1 MADKIFIKMNREVL
15 YNEIWEIS
23 AAGTAR
29 KYNIPYSE
37 LLRICK
43 EKKIPTPPSGY
54 WTKLSFG
61 KPVERIQLPEHPEK
75 EVILPTDSQ
84 GIKAS
89 GGSIRLENTDSKN
102 EENKEIE
109 TEDMEEKTVVEAEN
123 NRGKSSIEINEESD
137 EMSLEDS
144 SLTDNLN
151 VYNREK
157 LYEEVWEKPVV
168 QVAAVYGVS
177 DVMIHKIC
185 KSLDIPV
192 PPKGYWARVR
202 AGEKLKKPPLP
213 AKEGANQIIGYK
225 TYKEVKIIKEQ
236 SLDFLPEDERQK
248 VLLAAGQI
256 QLTDDK
262 EKLHKK
268 IKEYH
273 PKVREWNKN
282 DRKEEK
288 AQKGFKNYST
298 PPPFLAGVISNETLP
313 RVHRILDTLYRQIE
327 ALGGSVNDDLS
338 LIIRNERVTLKVF
351 EGQDEVKHELTRQEA
366 QELVVY
372 EDAIRHKNWVSKPN
386 IRKYDYIFNGKLKVS
401 ILNNKYFRDSEK
413 IKIESRLGDMLI
425 DLYEQSEVV
434 KKKREADEEA
444 KRKREEEIKLRE
456 EREKLYSEEA
466 DKTDALTNIAQD
478 YEVACKIR
486 AYIEA
491 LELRAD
497 LSDEATAEWI
507 EWAKKKA
514 DWFDPIIAREDELF
528 GRREHEKSEEQK
540 VLKRSRNYWW

>member
-1 MADKIFIKMNREVL
+1 
-15 YNEIWEIS
+15 
-23 AAGTAR
+23 
-29 KYNIPYSE
+29 
-37 LLRICK
+37 LL
-43 EKKIPTPPSGY
+43 
-54 WTKLSFG
+54 
-61 KPVERIQLPEHPEK
+61 V
-75 EVILPTDSQ
+75 
-84 GIKAS
+84 
-89 GGSIRLENTDSKN
+89 
-102 EENKEIE
+102 
-109 TEDMEEKTVVEAEN
+109 AE
-123 NRGKSSIEINEESD
+123 
-137 EMSLEDS
+137 
-144 SLTDNLN
+144 
-151 VYNREK
+151 
-157 LYEEVWEKPVV
+157 
-168 QVAAVYGVS
+168 
-177 DVMIHKIC
+177 
-185 KSLDIPV
+185 
-192 PPKGYWARVR
+192 
-202 AGEKLKKPPLP
+202 
-213 AKEGANQIIGYK
+213 
-225 TYKEVKIIKEQ
+225 
-236 SLDFLPEDERQK
+236 
-248 VLLAAGQI
+248 QI

-268 IKEYH
+268 IREYH

-288 AQKGFKNYST
+288 AQKGFRNYST

-327 ALGGSVNDDLS
+327 LLGGSVNDDLS

-372 EDAIRHKNWVSKPN
+372 EDAIRHKKWASKPN

-413 IKIESRLGDMLI
+413 VKIESRLGDMLI

-444 KRKREEEIKLRE
+444 QRKREEEIRLRE

-466 DKTDALTNIAQD
+466 DKTAALTNIAQD

-528 GRREHEKSEEQK
+528 GKREHEKNAEQK
-540 VLKRSRNYWW
+540 VLKKSRGYWW